1 MVIGS
6 INSMRTASVGLFAIL
21 LASAPCDSHPF
32 FLPCGTRTGVAD
44 GISIRGGGGG
54 SEAGNG
60 FSGQFAFAN
69 AGSGGGGGGGG
80 GGHKGAGSVVSAF
93 VGGALSSEQ
102 VAMQVSSRVVGY
114 SSSV

>member
-1 MVIGS
+1 MS
-6 INSMRTASVGLFAIL
+6 PTASVSGAAVAAAKRETGFR
-21 LASAPCDSHPF
+21 ASSPSPT
-32 FLPCGTRTGVAD
+32 LGQGEE
-44 GISIRGGGGG
+44 
-54 SEAGNG
+54 EA
-60 FSGQFAFAN
+60 
-69 AGSGGGGGGGG
+69 GG